1 MAYQVP
7 LGQKI
12 ESITINRSN
21 VAEGFPGRAV
31 MLGDNCVF
39 GKILTYDDR
48 IKRSVEVDQ
57 DAILKYGF
65 DKVFTYYYIL
75 IARLNT
81 DNRGNVVSDDVTVEY
96 LRLSENQ
103 WDELTTSMNEMGSF
117 SSLLLTKVTKK
128 GSGGK
133 DYSYVEVKLSNYSEI
148 PESVFAKV
156 DKMVN
161 TPDFIQNVW
170 NMVDV
175 ATSIS
180 IQTYEEKLKEYFA
193 SQQNQQSQAG
203 SVTQQLPQA
212 STQQLPPPTTAPTQ
226 TRVAP
231 QPPKRILQSSNQVQ
245 QVKPVQQ
252 VTKLASGSAV
262 ISPAKVSDTSFEDIS
277 SQGNEMAGMPGG
289 FSDDFDS
296 GEFESPELE

>member
-48 IKRSVEVDQ
+48 IKRSIEVDQ

-133 DYSYVEVKLSNYSEI
+133 DYSYVEVKLSNYSDI

-193 SQQNQQSQAG
+193 SQQNQLPQAG
-203 SVTQQLPQA
+203 SVTQQLPPQ
-212 STQQLPPPTTAPTQ
+212 TTAPVQ
-226 TRVAP
+226 TRTAS
-231 QPPKRILQSSNQVQ
+231 QPPKRIIQSSSPVQ
-245 QVKPVQQ
+245 QIKPVQQ
-252 VTKLASGSAV
+252 VTKTPSGAAV
-262 ISPAKVSDTSFEDIS
+262 ISPAKVQDTSFEDIS
-277 SQGNEMAGMPGG
+277 SQGNEMAGMSGDFAG
-289 FSDDFDS
+289 DFDS
-296 GEFESPELE
+296 GDFESPELE